1 MKNEHGL
8 RLHFDKS
15 KSQATRSS
23 LQLWMNSVK
32 YVVCFSSLHLVF
44 LFPGVLNEVQQFY
57 KIDYSQAGLL
67 QTSFIISYMLLSPL
81 FGYLGDRY
89 NRKYIM
95 AGGIFFWSVVTLAGS
110 FIDEHVCT
118 IYLSNFI

>member
-1 MKNEHGL
+1 LKVTFIIYQPAE
-8 RLHFDKS
+8 RFDKLFLYLDFVFYC
-15 KSQATRSS
+15 SS
-23 LQLWMNSVK
+23 
-32 YVVCFSSLHLVF
+32 
-44 LFPGVLNEVQQFY
+44 GVLNDVQVFY

-95 AGGIFFWSVVTLAGS
+95 AGGIFFWSAVTLAGS
-110 FIDEHVCT
+110 FISEDVC
-118 IYLSNFI
+118 I